1 MQNKS
6 IRAWLIT
13 PLISLFVAPL
23 LLLGAGLSWQNYGV
37 GKEQIKSLQLKLT
50 HLAADNVSIFLHEQE
65 VRIDSMLGSN
75 YLPDLSLGQQR
86 QLLSRFLRAIK
97 DEKHGAVF
105 SAISLLDDQGREVVR
120 ISNTAL
126 VDQDDLLNMA
136 DADEFTMPATTG
148 QSYYSPIYFDAL
160 TGEPMMKISVPI
172 RDLHD
177 LGLKGVLVTEMT
189 LKFMRHAVAA
199 MRIGR
204 DGTAY
209 ITDQQGRLVAHPN
222 RSLVLRNVHFEAPDL
237 PTIMKGISGDKAVV
251 AAEKIHFGNQTMFFV
266 TEIPTAEAL
275 RHIHRSI
282 FILSSFLL
290 LLLIGAVVLGFIV
303 VRQIIRPIEALAETA
318 RNISQ
323 GDFSQKA
330 KTKRMDELGELG
342 MAFNTMTER
351 LLTTIDHLER
361 EKDFVRNVI
370 ESLTHPFYVI
380 DVNDYT
386 IKLANSAANFG
397 SLSPG
402 ATCYQ
407 LTHKQD
413 HPCGGDEH
421 PCVIREVMKTKKPVV
436 VEHLHPDP
444 AGKMATFEI
453 YGYPIFD
460 DDEDEVIQVIEYNI
474 DVTEKKNLEAQLLQ
488 SQKLEALGSLTG
500 GVAHDFNNYLTT
512 IIGYSQMGMRKLPED
527 APLRPRLETIIEAA
541 QKAAALTKQLLAF
554 SRKQVMEIKLIDL
567 NTLIRNMVKMLDHL
581 VGKKI
586 EMKELLRDSI
596 GTIKADSS
604 QVEQIIMNLAVNAR
618 DAMADGGTLF
628 FETDSIVLDASYCQA
643 HPEVR
648 PGPYV
653 IFSVTDTG
661 HGMPAE
667 VRDNIFDPFFTTK
680 GEGEGTGLGLSTVY
694 GIVKQLNGQIFVYSE
709 PGTGTAFKIYFPE
722 FKDGGEALEE
732 KETPVTLGGS
742 ETILVVDNEPGLRV
756 IVKDTLQSFGYEVLV
771 AASGEEAL
779 ELAKSSDKKINLL
792 LTDVLMPGMNGRE
805 LAKKLTAVDQ
815 EIKVLFMSGYTDDI
829 ISHQGVLEP
838 GIMLINKP
846 LVPNLLDRKIREI
859 LDKTAAV

>member
-1 MQNKS
+1 
-6 IRAWLIT
+6 
-13 PLISLFVAPL
+13 
-23 LLLGAGLSWQNYGV
+23 
-37 GKEQIKSLQLKLT
+37 
-50 HLAADNVSIFLHEQE
+50 HEQE

-75 YLPDLSLGQQR
+75 YLPGLPLEQQR

-120 ISNTAL
+120 ISDTTL

-136 DADEFTMPATTG
+136 EADEFTMPATTG
-148 QSYYSPIYFDAL
+148 QSYYSPIYFDVL
-160 TGEPMMKISVPI
+160 TGEPMMKISVPM

-177 LGLKGVLVTEMT
+177 LRLKGVLVTEMT
-189 LKFMRHAVAA
+189 LKSMRHLVAA

-222 RSLVLRNVHFEAPDL
+222 RSLVLRNVHFEAPDI
-237 PTIMKGISGDKAVV
+237 PTIMEGIAGDKAVV
-251 AAEKIHFGNQTMFFV
+251 AAEKIHFGNQTMFFI

-275 RHIHRSI
+275 RHIHRSL
-282 FILSSFLL
+282 FILSSFLVF
-290 LLLIGAVVLGFIV
+290 LLIGSVVLGFIV
-303 VRQIIRPIEALAETA
+303 VRQIIRPIESLAETA
-318 RNISQ
+318 KNISQ

-330 KTKRMDELGELG
+330 KSKRMDEIGELA

-351 LLTTIDHLER
+351 LLTTIGHLEH
-361 EKDFVRNVI
+361 EKDFVRNAI
-370 ESLTHPFYVI
+370 ESLTHPFYVV

-397 SLSPG
+397 SFSPG

-421 PCVIREVMKTKKPVV
+421 PCVIREVMKTKKPVI

-460 DDEDEVIQVIEYNI
+460 DEDEVIQVIEYNI
-474 DVTEKKNLEAQLLQ
+474 DITEKKNLEAQLLQ

-512 IIGYSQMGMRKLPED
+512 IIGYSQMGLRKLPED

-628 FETDSIVLDASYCQA
+628 FDEVADLPLHMQVKLLRAIQEKAIRPVGSASEVSVDVRILSATHKDLEQLVKEGKFRQDLYYRINVIQLSVPALRERTEDIPQLTEHTLNKLARQMALPKPMLNPEALDALCRYSFPGNVRELENILQRAMTLCEDDTIRGQDLQLPKSTA
-643 HPEVR
+643 DTTHP
-648 PGPYV
+648 
-653 IFSVTDTG
+653 
-661 HGMPAE
+661 MPAPLDSGQIHLE
-667 VRDNIFDPFFTTK
+667 EHLGEIEKRAIMQALEQTK
-680 GEGEGTGLGLSTVY
+680 FNKTAAAKLLGLS
-694 GIVKQLNGQIFVYSE
+694 FR
-709 PGTGTAFKIYFPE
+709 
-722 FKDGGEALEE
+722 ALRYR
-732 KETPVTLGGS
+732 L
-742 ETILVVDNEPGLRV
+742 
-756 IVKDTLQSFGYEVLV
+756 
-771 AASGEEAL
+771 
-779 ELAKSSDKKINLL
+779 
-792 LTDVLMPGMNGRE
+792 
-805 LAKKLTAVDQ
+805 KKL
-815 EIKVLFMSGYTDDI
+815 G
-829 ISHQGVLEP
+829 LE
-838 GIMLINKP
+838 
-846 LVPNLLDRKIREI
+846 
-859 LDKTAAV
+859 

>member
-6 IRAWLIT
+6 IRVWLIT
-13 PLISLFVAPL
+13 PLISLFVVPL

-75 YLPDLSLGQQR
+75 YLPGLPLEQQR

-120 ISNTAL
+120 ISDTTL

-136 DADEFTMPATTG
+136 EADEFTMPATTG
-148 QSYYSPIYFDAL
+148 QSYYSPIYFDVL
-160 TGEPMMKISVPI
+160 TGEPMMKISVPM

-177 LGLKGVLVTEMT
+177 LRLKGVLVTEMT
-189 LKFMRHAVAA
+189 LKSMRHLVAA

-222 RSLVLRNVHFEAPDL
+222 RSLVLRNVHFEAPDI
-237 PTIMKGISGDKAVV
+237 PTIMEGIAGDKAVV
-251 AAEKIHFGNQTMFFV
+251 AAEKIHFGNQTMFFI

-275 RHIHRSI
+275 RHIHRSL
-282 FILSSFLL
+282 FILSSFLVF
-290 LLLIGAVVLGFIV
+290 LLIGSVVLGFIV
-303 VRQIIRPIEALAETA
+303 VRQIIRPIESLAETA
-318 RNISQ
+318 KNISQ

-330 KTKRMDELGELG
+330 KSKRMDEIGELA

-351 LLTTIDHLER
+351 LLITIGHLEH
-361 EKDFVRNVI
+361 EKDFVRNAI
-370 ESLTHPFYVI
+370 ESLTHPFYVV

-397 SLSPG
+397 SFSPG

-421 PCVIREVMKTKKPVV
+421 PCVIREVMKTKKPVI

-460 DDEDEVIQVIEYNI
+460 DEDEVIQVIEYNI
-474 DVTEKKNLEAQLLQ
+474 DITEKKNLEAQLLQ

-512 IIGYSQMGMRKLPED
+512 IIGYSQMGLRKLPED

-628 FETDSIVLDASYCQA
+628 FETDSIVLDASYCWA
-643 HPEVR
+643 HPEMR

-653 IFSVTDTG
+653 VFSVTDSG

-709 PGTGTAFKIYFPE
+709 PGTGTTFKIYFPE

-742 ETILVVDNEPGLRV
+742 ETILVVDNESEIRV

-805 LAKKLTAVDQ
+805 LAKKLTAIDQ

-829 ISHQGVLEP
+829 ISHQGVLKP
-838 GIMLINKP
+838 GIMLVNKP
-846 LVPNLLDRKIREI
+846 LVPNLLARKIREI